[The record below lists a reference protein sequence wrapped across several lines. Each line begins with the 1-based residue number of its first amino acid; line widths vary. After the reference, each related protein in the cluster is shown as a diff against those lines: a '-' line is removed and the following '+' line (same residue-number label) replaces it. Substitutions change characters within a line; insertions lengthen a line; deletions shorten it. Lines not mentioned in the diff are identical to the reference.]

1 MKLKTLFKT
10 QSSSDDQWIAT
21 ADIMATLMLVFA
33 MLSLFVITTIGRGI
47 SDDLKLVETE
57 IYSALMDEFRLEERT
72 NWGAQIDET
81 NGTVTFSGTIIQFKH
96 GSAEISE
103 EFKSVLSEF
112 FPRYIEAIR
121 KFKNKIQE
129 IDVEGHTNSKSL
141 KTGEEAYNFNM
152 NLSQRRAYNVLTFS
166 RQTIGSRMGI
176 RNITYFNKLDNKWTK
191 NVMRAVGYSSSKP
204 ICKNGEVIC
213 SQANENFSASRRV
226 QFRIRIDNDVLIEQI
241 RDWKNKTFK
250 TGY

>member
-33 MLSLFVITTIGRGI
+33 MLSLFVITNFGRGVSKDI
-47 SDDLKLVETE
+47 KLIETD
-57 IYSALMDEFRLEERT
+57 IYSALMNEFRLEERM

-103 EFKSVLSEF
+103 EFKSILSEF
-112 FPRYIEAIR
+112 FPRYIETVR

-152 NLSQRRAYNVLTFS
+152 NLSQRRAYNVLTFC
-166 RQTIGSRMGI
+166 RQTISSRMGI
-176 RNITYFNKLDNKWTK
+176 RNTNYFNKLDNKWTK

-204 ICKNGEVIC
+204 ICKNGELIC
-213 SQANENFSASRRV
+213 DQVNENFSASRRV

-241 RDWKNKTFK
+241 RDLKNKTFK